1 MDTNT
6 FNNLISQT
14 WPDLHAASTLGGGTF
29 GTVYA
34 CTKTDAVTGV
44 TQKEAVKVVRVDF
57 TPEDRANADEEG
69 IPFVDYYRAVK
80 EKHLQE
86 IRWMVA
92 LKSPHI
98 VHINGYTAI
107 EEPDLSALYI
117 LIRMDCLTALDQ
129 LRPAHLDDTPEQAAA
144 LAEKVA
150 LDICDALRVCH
161 QNGVLHR
168 DIKPANILCSDA
180 GDFYLGDFGISKDAA
195 QQAGMT
201 SSGTLEYAPREVMTG
216 QYDHRADLYSLGLVL
231 YALVNHWR
239 GPFLP
244 AYPAPITPG
253 DRNQAQYARLNGTP
267 LPPPDNC
274 PAALWA
280 VIARLCAFKPEERFD
295 SAEAVLTALRD
306 PGTPAPA
313 PAQHRAHPNLPR
325 IRHPRR
331 LAAVVLAAAV
341 AVGIG
346 VGLYCRQQMTAPDIS
361 LGAERDVTSTALAQ
375 ASDLLQSS
383 ENFMT
388 AHNLQFCSDR
398 TVTIPGGALV
408 YLTDPEKIDSDY
420 PGYTTADDADV
431 EAGDLTLTFTDVT
444 AADNGDGTVT
454 YTIALT
460 ERADITQR
468 RTLDAQIYGVGAR
481 FTTVLPF
488 STSTGMVFPSLTE
501 DWLSHRAYTVQMTAT
516 VDGKTYEMPIN
527 RDTTWEVESADGD
540 VAATEQVDDLTGYGV
555 PGLILRAAYV
565 KQQTIMIKAP
575 AASDLGLLVCTA
587 PYDGYTEGDYE
598 NTPPVQA
605 LADTPDFAGYDKYLY
620 FDLNELTKE

>member
-107 EEPDLSALYI
+107 EEPNLSALYI

-180 GDFYLGDFGISKDAA
+180 GDFYLGDFGISKGTA
-195 QQAGMT
+195 QQASMT

-244 AYPAPITPG
+244 AYPASITPG
-253 DRNQAQYARLNGTP
+253 DRNQAQYTRLNGTP

-295 SAEAVLTALRD
+295 SAEAVLAALRN
-306 PGTPAPA
+306 PGTPA

-341 AVGIG
+341 AVGVG

-408 YLTDPEKIDSDY
+408 YLTDPEKIESDY

-431 EAGDLTLTFTDVT
+431 EAGDLTLTFTDVI
-444 AADNGDGTVT
+444 AEDNGDGTVT
-454 YTIALT
+454 YTIQLT

-468 RTLDAQIYGVGAR
+468 RTQDAQIYGVGAR
-481 FTTVLPF
+481 FATVLPF

-501 DWLSHRAYTVQMTAT
+501 DWLPHRAYTMQMTAT

-555 PGLILRAAYV
+555 SGLILRAAYV